1 MATLYPELTEGE
13 LGTLHSRGEATVYR
27 ACRDG
32 LPDDYDVYFSVGWIL
47 QRPDRHAHDG
57 ETDFVICHREH
68 GFLTVEVKGGGI
80 GFDATTGAWSST
92 DRSGN
97 VHRIKDP
104 ARQART
110 AKYSILAKLREH
122 PRWATSGAGR
132 VLCGHAV
139 FFPDLS
145 NVEPLQRP
153 DLPTTLIGS
162 RNDLDS
168 IDEWIRAAF
177 DYWRN
182 EDHTQGAIGESSL
195 TIFRSV
201 FARSFEVRPTLHG
214 VLAEEEA
221 ERIRLTEDQARILD
235 LLQSRR
241 RVAVSGGAGTGKTV
255 LAMEK
260 AKRLAQEGIQT
271 LLTCY
276 NQRLASHLADS
287 CAGVENLDVMSF
299 HQLCRRRVKH
309 ADAVSGRNLFQE
321 AKVTY
326 PDAPE
331 WDVQWPN
338 ALAYTM
344 DVLES
349 SYDAI
354 VCDEGQ
360 DFREEYWFA
369 LELLLS
375 SSKTSPLYVFFDD
388 NQNLYERSGSFPIPD
403 QPYPLTAN
411 CRNTDKIH
419 DAVYLYYSGPRVAP
433 PRIRGQDIGLL
444 ASPSV
449 PRQAQ
454 KLHTKIVELISRG
467 GVLPRDIAVL
477 IADSPRKAMYYEA
490 LRHLPLPGPAHWL
503 EEGTRMENAVLLDT
517 VKRFKGLESPVVF
530 LWGLGERGLER
541 ETDIRYVGMSR
552 AKSLLYLVAPR
563 AICEQVLTPE

>member
-1 MATLYPELTEGE
+1 
-13 LGTLHSRGEATVYR
+13 
-27 ACRDG
+27 
-32 LPDDYDVYFSVGWIL
+32 
-47 QRPDRHAHDG
+47 
-57 ETDFVICHREH
+57 
-68 GFLTVEVKGGGI
+68 
-80 GFDATTGAWSST
+80 
-92 DRSGN
+92 
-97 VHRIKDP
+97 
-104 ARQART
+104 
-110 AKYSILAKLREH
+110 
-122 PRWATSGAGR
+122 
-132 VLCGHAV
+132 
-139 FFPDLS
+139 
-145 NVEPLQRP
+145 
-153 DLPTTLIGS
+153 
-162 RNDLDS
+162 
-168 IDEWIRAAF
+168 
-177 DYWRN
+177 
-182 EDHTQGAIGESSL
+182 
-195 TIFRSV
+195 
-201 FARSFEVRPTLHG
+201 
-214 VLAEEEA
+214 
-221 ERIRLTEDQARILD
+221 
-235 LLQSRR
+235 
-241 RVAVSGGAGTGKTV
+241 
-255 LAMEK
+255 MEK
-260 AKRLAQEGIQT
+260 AKRLAHEGIQT

-287 CAGVENLDVMSF
+287 CAGIENLDVISF

-321 AKVTY
+321 ARVTY

-388 NQNLYERSGSFPIPD
+388 NQNLYERNSSFPIPD

-444 ASPSV
+444 ASSSV

-454 KLHTKIVELISRG
+454 KLHTRIVELISRG

-503 EEGTRMENAVLLDT
+503 EEGMRMENAVLLDT

-530 LWGLGERGLER
+530 LWGLGGRGLER
-541 ETDIRYVGMSR
+541 ETEILYVGMSR